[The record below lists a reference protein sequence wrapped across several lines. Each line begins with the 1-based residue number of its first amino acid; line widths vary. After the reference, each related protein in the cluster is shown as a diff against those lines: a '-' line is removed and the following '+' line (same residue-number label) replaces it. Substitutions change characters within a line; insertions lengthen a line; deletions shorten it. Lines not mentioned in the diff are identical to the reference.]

1 MISIEEFKK
10 KIDKSSRLLGID
22 PGKKRVG
29 IAISDSNK
37 IIAIPLS
44 TLNKDV
50 FSIFLKELNK
60 IIEEYDIKGII
71 VGNPL
76 NMDGSKSSSTQSAND
91 FATLISNKIS
101 LPVAMWDERLSTSA
115 VYNLSTSLNIKH
127 SKIKEKIDQNAA
139 AFILQGAIDYI
150 RK

>member
-44 TLNKDV
+44 TLNKDT
-50 FSIFLKELNK
+50 FAIFLKES
-60 IIEEYDIKGII
+60 II
-71 VGNPL
+71 VL
-76 NMDGSKSSSTQSAND
+76 DCED
-91 FATLISNKIS
+91 L
-101 LPVAMWDERLSTSA
+101 
-115 VYNLSTSLNIKH
+115 
-127 SKIKEKIDQNAA
+127 
-139 AFILQGAIDYI
+139 
-150 RK
+150 

>member
-29 IAISDSNK
+29 IAITDSNK
-37 IIAIPLS
+37 TIATPLS
-44 TLNKDV
+44 TLNKDT
-50 FSIFLKELNK
+50 FSIFLRELNK
-60 IIEEYDIKGII
+60 IINEYDIKGII
-71 VGNPL
+71 IGNPL

-91 FATLISNKIS
+91 FALLVSKKIS
-101 LPVAMWDERLSTSA
+101 LPVTLWDERLSTSA
-115 VYNLSTSLNIKH
+115 VYNLSSSLDVNT
-127 SKIKEKIDQNAA
+127 SKIKKKIDQNAA
-139 AFILQGAIDYI
+139 AFMLQGAIDYI